1 MRVYPNNNDHSK
13 TYSLIDDWEAKR
25 LPYVATIQKPGVPHT
40 LVQWCEN
47 NCTGKWS
54 WWFDDDYAYIGFEK
68 RIEAFIFKLVM
79 PLGGSK

>member
-54 WWFDDDYAYIGFEK
+54 WWFDEYRAYIGFEYPH
-68 RIEAFIFKLVM
+68 EAFIFKLTM